1 MFTKNYQMIKFFS
14 SFLICIFLISSISAQ
29 TSDEIESFSNYL
41 NTITTSAPF
50 LIISPDAR
58 AGGMGDMGV
67 ATSPDPMSMH
77 WNPAKYAF
85 LEDDF
90 GVSVCYTPWL
100 KALIPDINLSYLS
113 GYAKISDREAIA
125 LSLRYF
131 SLGVINFTN
140 SNSESLGSFNPNEFA
155 ISSAY
160 ATKLSDNFSTSIALR
175 YIYSNLTGGIYT
187 PETGQTEAGN
197 SIAGDVSAFFNK
209 ETRFNPLGG
218 ESADIAIG
226 LNISNI
232 GSKISYTN
240 EDEADFIPTNLR
252 LGAAFNTV
260 VDDYNRISLAFEINK
275 LLVPTP
281 PVYDEQLFLLDD
293 DGNQILDDLGNPQT
307 NPNYGEILAGRS
319 PDVPVITGIFQSFG
333 DAPGGFKEELKEIIW
348 QAGMEYVH
356 AEQFA
361 VRGGYFHEADT
372 KGGRQFFTLG
382 AGLKYNVFGLDF
394 SYLIP
399 MRDKTDAGTTNPLA
413 NTIRFALT
421 FDFGAVRTTV
431 NPEG

>member
-1 MFTKNYQMIKFFS
+1 MRIKSLIIVACFFS
-14 SFLICIFLISSISAQ
+14 SNIFAQ
-29 TSDEIESFSNYL
+29 TEDFNNYL

-58 AGGMGDMGV
+58 AGGMGDIGV

-85 LEDDF
+85 MDDEF

-113 GYAKISDREAIA
+113 GYTKISDREAVA

-140 SNSESLGSFNPNEFA
+140 SSGEDNGSFNPNEFA
-155 ISSAY
+155 ITSSY
-160 ATKLSDNFSTSIALR
+160 SLKLSNNFSTSIALR
-175 YIYSNLTGGIYT
+175 YVYSNLTGRIYT
-187 PETGQTEAGN
+187 EETGQTKPGTTV
-197 SIAGDVSAFFNK
+197 AGDISAFYTNEVRLFGNQLDWS
-209 ETRFNPLGG
+209 T
-218 ESADIAIG
+218 G

-232 GSKISYTN
+232 GNKITYTN

-252 LGAAFNTV
+252 LGTAFSSEI
-260 VDDYNRISLAFEINK
+260 DDFNKVSFSIELNK

-281 PVYDEQLFLLDD
+281 PLRDQE
-293 DGNQILDDLGNPQT
+293 GNIIL
-307 NPNYGEILAGRS
+307 GEENEG
-319 PDVPVITGIFQSFG
+319 VPVVSGIFQSFS
-333 DAPGGFKEELKEIIW
+333 DAPYGFKEEWREIIW
-348 QAGMEYVH
+348 AGGLEYWY
-356 AEQFA
+356 ADQFA
-361 VRGGYFHEADT
+361 VRSGYFFEHKS
-372 KGGRQFFTLG
+372 KGDRKFFTLG
-382 AGLKYNVFGLDF
+382 AGLRYNVFGLDF

-399 MRDKTDAGTTNPLA
+399 MRNRDQAGTTNPLA

-421 FDFGAVRTTV
+421 FDFGALNNKV
-431 NPEG
+431 NSVPSEG